1 MNRIV
6 FISGATSGIGAS
18 CAEKFAAAGYK
29 LILSGRRQ
37 ERLDSMVADLKSRF
51 GDRFIALPFDIR
63 SLEEVNQAIASLPEE
78 WKQIDVLI
86 NNAGLAKGLGPVQDG
101 NIDHWEQMIDTNIK
115 GLLYLTKAI
124 VPAMI
129 ARKSGHVINIGSIA
143 GREVYA
149 NGNVYCA
156 TKYAVDALSKGM
168 RIDFVQYGIK
178 VSQIAP
184 GAVETE
190 FSLVRFDGDAEK
202 AKNVYNGFQPLT
214 PADVA
219 DAVLYVASLPAHVN
233 VNDLLLM
240 PTAQAA
246 AGVIHKVVEK

>member
-1 MNRIV
+1 MSKLV
-6 FISGATSGIGAS
+6 FVSGATSGIGAS
-18 CAEKFAAAGYK
+18 CVLKFAQAGYRV
-29 LILSGRRQ
+29 ILSGRRQ
-37 ERLDSMVADLKSRF
+37 ERLEAMVSELTKQF
-51 GDRFIALPFDIR
+51 GEHFLALPFDIR
-63 SLEEVNQAIASLPEE
+63 SLEQVNAAVESLPAE
-78 WKQIDVLI
+78 WKQIDILV
-86 NNAGLAKGLGPVQDG
+86 NNAGLAKGLGALQDG
-101 NIDHWEQMIDTNIK
+101 SIDHWEQMIDTNIK
-115 GLLYLTKAI
+115 GLLYLTRAI
-124 VPAMI
+124 VPSMI
-129 ARKSGHVINIGSIA
+129 LRKSGHVINIGSVA

-168 RIDFVQYGIK
+168 RIDFVQHGIK

-190 FSLVRFDGDAEK
+190 FSVVRFDGDAER
-202 AKNVYNGFQPLT
+202 AANVYKGFQPLT

-246 AGVIHKVVEK
+246 AGVIHKQ

>member
-1 MNRIV
+1 MKRIV
-6 FISGATSGIGAS
+6 FISGATSGIGAA
-18 CAEKFAAAGYK
+18 CAEKFAQAGFR
-29 LILSGRRQ
+29 LILAGRRHD
-37 ERLDSMVADLKSRF
+37 RLESMVANFKNKY
-51 GDRFIALPFDIR
+51 GDNFMSLPFDIR
-63 SLEEVNQAIASLPEE
+63 SLEQVNNAICSLPED
-78 WKQIDVLI
+78 WKHIDILV
-86 NNAGLAKGLGPVQDG
+86 NNAGLAKGLSTLQDG

-124 VPAMI
+124 APDMI

-156 TKYAVDALSKGM
+156 TKFAVDALSKGM
-168 RIDFVQYGIK
+168 RIDFVQHGVK

-190 FSLVRFDGDAEK
+190 FSIVRFDGDAEK
-202 AKNVYNGFQPLT
+202 AKNVYNGFQPLS

-219 DAVLYVASLPAHVN
+219 DAVFYVASLPPHVN

-246 AGVIHKVVEK
+246 AGVIHKVLE

>member
-1 MNRIV
+1 MKRIV
-6 FISGATSGIGAS
+6 FISGATSGIGAA
-18 CAEKFAAAGYK
+18 CAEKFAQAGFR
-29 LILSGRRQ
+29 LILAGRRHD
-37 ERLDSMVADLKSRF
+37 RLESMVANFKDKY
-51 GDRFIALPFDIR
+51 GDNFMSLPFDIR
-63 SLEEVNQAIASLPEE
+63 SLEQVNNAICSLPED
-78 WKQIDVLI
+78 WKHIDILV
-86 NNAGLAKGLGPVQDG
+86 NNAGLAKGLGSLQDG

-124 VPAMI
+124 APDMI

-156 TKYAVDALSKGM
+156 TKFAVDALSKGM
-168 RIDFVQYGIK
+168 RIDFVQHGVK

-190 FSLVRFDGDAEK
+190 FSIVRFDGDAEK
-202 AKNVYNGFQPLT
+202 AKNVYNGFQPLS

-219 DAVLYVASLPAHVN
+219 DAVFYVASLPPHVN

-246 AGVIHKVVEK
+246 AGVIHKVLE